1 MKPNVRILTLFVLSL
16 MILAIP
22 PIEGNSN
29 GIHSQASQGCTCHYT
44 GSAPTLNHNFPSTYN
59 GGQVYGIQIS
69 VTGGVSGSN
78 GGFNVEV
85 DKGTM
90 STGMGIMAVKVNTAG
105 TSATHTTNSYRS
117 WSFDWTAPATGSGD
131 VTVDIAVLTA
141 NGANGNS
148 GDAWTNT
155 QLTVP
160 EPGSTNTAPVASNVY
175 ISDGPSNTTAITQV
189 YYDNDLYSNYDYSD
203 AENDPDSGTQ
213 IRWIKDGTVVSQHN
227 NNPILQNSATT
238 IGEVWTMKV
247 TPSDGTDFGTPVTSS
262 NSVEIIDY
270 DADGD
275 GYGDQSDAF
284 PNDPNEHADSDGDG
298 VGDNADAFPNDST
311 ETLDSDNDGVGD
323 NADAFPNDPAE
334 TLDSDGDGTG
344 DNADAFPN
352 DSAETVDSDGDGVGD
367 NSDWAP
373 NDPNESADSDGD
385 GVGNNADAFPYNPN
399 ETLDSD
405 NDNVGDNADAFPNDP
420 AETLDSDNDSVGD
433 NADAF
438 PNDPTE
444 TLDSD
449 NDGTGDNADAFPNDA
464 TEQADNDS
472 DGLGNNA
479 DVFPDDATEQADNDS
494 DGVGNNADV
503 FPDDGTETVDS
514 DGDGTGDNADV
525 FPSDAN
531 ETLDSDGD
539 GVGDNADAFPTDA
552 TETVDT
558 DDDGYGDNADA
569 FPTDVFEWLD
579 SDNDS
584 VGDNADAFPNDA
596 NETLDSD
603 NDGMGDNEQA
613 EVEAK
618 IAREEEEAAAQQ
630 QTLIQGGLGLL
641 LVAGAVFVFLRRRNG
656 IDVIESKDFATPLME
671 METSSMESTMV
682 SSSPATVQPV
692 QPMATPTPVQ
702 AVELT
707 VENQWTDENGHTWR
721 LMSDG
726 SNLWW
731 NGSDWQKV

>member
-1 MKPNVRILTLFVLSL
+1 MNTIARMFCAAIIVA
-16 MILAIP
+16 MIAFIP
-22 PIEGNSN
+22 PIEGSSS
-29 GIHSQASQGCTCHYT
+29 GIHSQASQGCGCHSSSST
-44 GSAPTLNHNFPSTYN
+44 PTLNHNFPTTYT
-59 GGQVYGIQIS
+59 GGQVYSIQIS

-117 WSFDWTAPATGSGD
+117 WSFDWTAPSAGSGD
-131 VTVDIAVLTA
+131 VTVDIAVMTA

-175 ISDGPSNTTAITQV
+175 ISDGPAGANGGPITARF
-189 YYDNDLYSNYDYSD
+189 YDEDMHALYDYSD

-213 IRWIKDGTVVSQHN
+213 IRWIKDGTIVSQEN
-227 NNPILQNSATT
+227 NNPILPSSATT
-238 IGEVWTMKV
+238 IGEIWTMRV

-270 DADGD
+270 DADND

-284 PNDPNEHADSDGDG
+284 PNDPNEHADSDSDG
-298 VGDNADAFPNDST
+298 VGDNADAFPNDPTETLDSDSDGVGDNADAFPNDPA

-323 NADAFPNDPAE
+323 NADAFPNDPNE
-334 TLDSDGDGTG
+334 TLDSD
-344 DNADAFPN
+344 N
-352 DSAETVDSDGDGVGD
+352 DGVGD

-373 NDPNESADSDGD
+373 NDASESADSDSD
-385 GVGNNADAFPYNPN
+385 GVGNNADAFPTDPT

-420 AETLDSDNDSVGD
+420 TETLDSDIDGVGD

-449 NDGTGDNADAFPNDA
+449 DDGTGDNADIFPDDA

-472 DGLGNNA
+472 DGVGNNA

-503 FPDDGTETVDS
+503 FPDDATETLDSDS
-514 DGDGTGDNADV
+514 DGVGDNADA
-525 FPSDAN
+525 FPNNAS

-558 DDDGYGDNADA
+558 DDDGYGDNGDA
-569 FPTDVFEWLD
+569 FPNDVFEWMD

-584 VGDNADAFPNDA
+584 VGDNSDAFPNDA

-603 NDGMGDNEQA
+603 KDGMGDNEQS
-613 EVEAK
+613 VLEAK
-618 IAREEEEAAAQQ
+618 IAQEEEDAAAQQ
-630 QTLIQGGLGLL
+630 QTLIQGGIGLL
-641 LVAGAVFVFLRRRNG
+641 IVVGVAIAIIRRRG
-656 IDVIESKDFATPLME
+656 DSDVVESKDFASLAIQMEPTPMV
-671 METSSMESTMV
+671 TSPEV
-682 SSSPATVQPV
+682 SAEPV
-692 QPMATPTPVQ
+692 QAVPAAAPMQ

>member
-1 MKPNVRILTLFVLSL
+1 MFCAAIIVA
-16 MILAIP
+16 MIAFIP
-22 PIEGNSN
+22 PIEGSSS
-29 GIHSQASQGCTCHYT
+29 GIHSQASQGCGCHSSSST
-44 GSAPTLNHNFPSTYN
+44 PTLNHNFPTTYT
-59 GGQVYGIQIS
+59 GGQVYSIQIS

-117 WSFDWTAPATGSGD
+117 WSFDWTAPSAGSGD
-131 VTVDIAVLTA
+131 VTVDIAVMTA

-175 ISDGPSNTTAITQV
+175 ISDGPAGANGGPITARF
-189 YYDNDLYSNYDYSD
+189 YDEDMHALYDYSD

-213 IRWIKDGTVVSQHN
+213 IRWIKDGTIVSQEN
-227 NNPILQNSATT
+227 NNPILPSSATT
-238 IGEVWTMKV
+238 IGEIWTMRV

-270 DADGD
+270 DADND

-284 PNDPNEHADSDGDG
+284 PNDPNEHADSD
-298 VGDNADAFPNDST
+298 
-311 ETLDSDNDGVGD
+311 
-323 NADAFPNDPAE
+323 
-334 TLDSDGDGTG
+334 SDG
-344 DNADAFPN
+344 
-352 DSAETVDSDGDGVGD
+352 
-367 NSDWAP
+367 
-373 NDPNESADSDGD
+373 
-385 GVGNNADAFPYNPN
+385 
-399 ETLDSD
+399 
-405 NDNVGDNADAFPNDP
+405 
-420 AETLDSDNDSVGD
+420 VGD

-449 NDGTGDNADAFPNDA
+449 SDGVGDNADAFPNDPTETLDSDDDGTGDNADIFPDDA

-472 DGLGNNA
+472 DGIGNNA

-503 FPDDGTETVDS
+503 FPDDATETLDSDS
-514 DGDGTGDNADV
+514 DGVGDNADA
-525 FPSDAN
+525 FPNNAS

-558 DDDGYGDNADA
+558 DDDGYGDNGDA
-569 FPTDVFEWLD
+569 FPSDVFEWMD

-584 VGDNADAFPNDA
+584 VGDNSDAFPNDA

-613 EVEAK
+613 VLEAK
-618 IAREEEEAAAQQ
+618 IAQEEEDAAAQQ
-630 QTLIQGGLGLL
+630 QTLIQGGIGLL
-641 LVAGAVFVFLRRRNG
+641 IVVGVAVAIIRRRG
-656 IDVIESKDFATPLME
+656 GSDVAESKDFASLAIQME
-671 METSSMESTMV
+671 PT
-682 SSSPATVQPV
+682 
-692 QPMATPTPVQ
+692 PMATSPEVSAEPVQAVPPAAPMQ

-707 VENQWTDENGHTWR
+707 VENQWTDESGHTWR

>member
-1 MKPNVRILTLFVLSL
+1 MKPTVRILTLFVLSL
-16 MILAIP
+16 MVLAIP
-22 PIEGNSN
+22 PIEGGSS
-29 GIHSQASQGCTCHYT
+29 GMHSQASQGCTCHSS
-44 GSAPTLNHNFPSTYN
+44 GSTPTLNHNFPTTYN

-69 VTGGVSGSN
+69 VTGGVSGNN

-90 STGMGIMAVKVNTAG
+90 STGMSIMAVKVNSAG
-105 TSATHTTNSYRS
+105 TSATHTTNSHRS

-148 GDAWTNT
+148 GDAWTTT
-155 QLTVP
+155 QVTVP

-189 YYDNDLYSNYDYSD
+189 YYDNDLYANYDYSD

-213 IRWIKDGTVVSQHN
+213 IRWIKDGTIVSQQN
-227 NNPILQNSATT
+227 NNPILMSSATT
-238 IGEVWTMKV
+238 IGEVWTLRV
-247 TPSDGTDFGTPVTSS
+247 TPSDGTDFGTPVRSS

-284 PNDPNEHADSDGDG
+284 PNDPNEHMDSDNDGVGDNGDAFPDDPAETYDSDNDG
-298 VGDNADAFPNDST
+298 VGDNADEFPNDPNES
-311 ETLDSDNDGVGD
+311 LDSDNDGVGD
-323 NADAFPNDPAE
+323 NADEFPNDP
-334 TLDSDGDGTG
+334 T
-344 DNADAFPN
+344 
-352 DSAETVDSDGDGVGD
+352 ETVDSDSDGVGD

-373 NDPNESADSDGD
+373 NDASESADSDGD
-385 GVGNNADAFPYNPN
+385 GVGNNADAFPNDPNETLDSDNDGVGDNGDAFPNDPAETVDSDNDGVGDNGDAFPDDPN

-405 NDNVGDNADAFPNDP
+405 NDNVGDNSDAFPD
-420 AETLDSDNDSVGD
+420 
-433 NADAF
+433 
-438 PNDPTE
+438 
-444 TLDSD
+444 
-449 NDGTGDNADAFPNDA
+449 DA

-472 DGLGNNA
+472 DGVGNNGDA
-479 DVFPDDATEQADNDS
+479 FPDDATEQADNDS

-503 FPDDGTETVDS
+503 FPDDATETVDT
-514 DGDGTGDNADV
+514 DGDGVGDNGDA
-525 FPSDAN
+525 FPNNAS

-558 DDDGYGDNADA
+558 DDDGYGDNGDA
-569 FPTDVFEWLD
+569 FPNDVFEWMD

-584 VGDNADAFPNDA
+584 VGDNGDAFPNDA

-613 EVEAK
+613 ELEAK
-618 IAREEEEAAAQQ
+618 AAQEEEDAAAQR
-630 QTLIQGGLGLL
+630 QTLIQGGFGLL
-641 LVAGAVFVFLRRRNG
+641 IVVGAVIAFIRRRG
-656 IDVIESKDFATPLME
+656 GDAVVETKDFVSPMAQ
-671 METSSMESTMV
+671 METTAITTNV
-682 SSSPATVQPV
+682 ATSPEPV
-692 QPMATPTPVQ
+692 QAAPTVAPVQ

-707 VENQWTDENGHTWR
+707 VQNQWTDENGHTWR